1 MPLDKP
7 QNVPNSALSTPY
19 ITVNSDV
26 AELGTTVATFYS
38 GTTAQ
43 RPTVNVVVGD
53 QFYNTQLKQLEIYT
67 TNGWVADSTGTQAP
81 TNVTAANAAVAYGG
95 TPAAIVNFVPA
106 TSGNPAATYT
116 VTSTPSSIT
125 ATGTSSPIT
134 VPGLTGGTS
143 YTFTVTA
150 TNTYGSATSSASGSI
165 TAGTISQPP
174 TSVAATVTTNVASV
188 SFTAPSNTGAAPVT
202 SYTVYSTPGNLSVSG
217 TSSPISVPSLTLGTS
232 YTFTVVANNNAGTS
246 TLSTPSNSVTPA
258 SGMPIDYLIIAGG
271 GGGGA
276 SFGGG
281 GGAGGYIS
289 GSTVVAP
296 SGSLAVVVGGGG
308 AGGAGDSNRS
318 NGSPGINST
327 FSGQIAIGGGY
338 GGGESKLGGPGG
350 SGGGSSRGATPGGSA
365 TAGQGNAGGLST
377 ADTGGAG
384 GGGAGAVGV
393 NHTAANNGAAG
404 GAGLPFTISGGSN
417 TYCGGGG
424 GAGYTTLGGNGAA
437 GGAGGGG
444 NGGGSNYGN
453 TGTNGTAYGAGGGGG
468 AYSGGL
474 FYGGGSGAG
483 GVVIIRY
490 AGGVKASGG
499 TISSFGG
506 NTIHTFTSNGTFALN
521 VPAITTTN
529 LVTWLDASPT
539 LYSYPGSGTTWYDIS
554 GNGNHAA
561 LVNSPAYDS
570 VTAGG
575 QFSLNGSGYFQLS
588 GNSAAAPYAN
598 QVFTIEQWVLRYED
612 TTNYE
617 ILWSQDYTS
626 HTSPYYSVHIRYD
639 NSFAHGSTAFGGTP
653 FGPFNPPGNGVVNNT
668 WYHWVFTKDAAGNIN
683 TYRNGV
689 NVFSLSGAGAITYY
703 GNPLWVGHSNFM
715 SSSRL
720 RYGAIRYYNKA
731 LDAGEVTTNFN
742 ATKTRFGVA

>member
-1 MPLDKP
+1 
-7 QNVPNSALSTPY
+7 
-19 ITVNSDV
+19 V

-43 RPTVNVVVGD
+43 RPSVNVAIGD

-106 TSGNPAATYT
+106 IFGNPAATYT
-116 VTSTPSSIT
+116 VTSTPGSIT

-134 VPGLTGGTS
+134 VSGLTGGTS

-150 TNTYGSATSSASGSI
+150 TNTYGSATSAASGSL

-174 TSVAATVTTNVASV
+174 TIGTATVTTTIASV
-188 SFTAPSNTGAAPVT
+188 AFTAPSNTGAAPVT
-202 SYTVYSTPGNLSVSG
+202 SYTVFSTPGNLSVSG
-217 TSSPISVPSLTLGTS
+217 TTSPISVSGLSLGTA

-246 TLSTPSNSVTPA
+246 IPSTPSNLVTPT

-281 GGAGGYIS
+281 GGAGGYIL
-289 GSTVVAP
+289 GSTVIAP

-308 AGGAGDSNRS
+308 GGGAGDSNRS

-327 FSGQIAIGGGY
+327 FSGQTAIGGGY
-338 GGGESKLGGPGG
+338 GGGESKVGGPGG
-350 SGGGSSRGATPGGSA
+350 SGGGSSRGTTPGGSA

-393 NHTAANNGAAG
+393 NHTANNNGAAG

-424 GAGYTTLGGNGAA
+424 GAGYPNLSGNGGA

-444 NGGGSNYGN
+444 QGGGNSGSY
-453 TGTNGTAYGAGGGGG
+453 TGANGTAYGAGGGGG
-468 AYSGGL
+468 AYASGS
-474 FYGGGSGAG
+474 FYGGGAGAG
-483 GVVIIRY
+483 GVVIVKY
-490 AGGVKASGG
+490 AGGVKATGG

-529 LVTWLDASPT
+529 LVTWLDASST

-554 GNGNHAA
+554 GNGNHAS
-561 LVNSPAYDS
+561 LGNSPAYDS
-570 VTAGG
+570 VTSGG
-575 QFSLNGSGYFQLS
+575 QFSLNGAAWFQLAS
-588 GNSAAAPYAN
+588 NSAAAPYAN
-598 QVFTIEQWVLRYED
+598 QNFTIDLWVRRTED
-612 TTNYE
+612 SGPNYE

-626 HTSPYYSVHIRYD
+626 HTPPYYSVHIRYD
-639 NSFAHGSTAFGGTP
+639 NASAHSGVTGLGGTP
-653 FGPFNPPGNGVVNNT
+653 WGGATGILTADSGWVNWIFTNASGGSAIAYKNGVAHIT
-668 WYHWVFTKDAAGNIN
+668 TG
-683 TYRNGV
+683 GV
-689 NVFSLSGAGAITYY
+689 SPTYY
-703 GNPLWVGHSNFM
+703 ANPLWIGKSNFQ
-715 SSSRL
+715 SGSRL
-720 RYGAIRYYNKA
+720 RFGSVRYYNRA
-731 LDAGEVTTNFN
+731 IDAGEVATNYN
-742 ATKTRFGVA
+742 ATKARYGL